1 MTSFGKPVLDRR
13 EIVVGAAALTA
24 AMVAAPAV
32 LRAETA
38 IAAAMPPLPYP
49 DDALSPAISA
59 TTIGFHYGK
68 HHKAYYDNMVR
79 LVAGTDLADRS
90 VEEIV
95 RATRA
100 DPSRTALYNNAAQV
114 WNHTFYWRSMR
125 PDGGGEP
132 GSALAARIGKDFG
145 DFAGF
150 KKAFADAAVGQF
162 GSGWAWLVE
171 TGEKKLA
178 VMRTPN
184 ADTPMA
190 QGVRCLLTCDVW
202 EHAYYLDWQNRRA
215 DYVAAWLEKLVNWEF
230 ASRNLGA

>member
-13 EIVVGAAALTA
+13 EVVAGAAALAT
-24 AMVAAPAV
+24 AMVAAPSV
-32 LRAETA
+32 LCAATRIAE
-38 IAAAMPPLPYP
+38 AMPPLPYP
-49 DDALSPAISA
+49 DDALAPVVSA

-68 HHKAYYDNMVR
+68 HHRTYYDNMVR
-79 LVAGTDLADRS
+79 LLAGTDLADRS
-90 VEEIV
+90 VEDVV
-95 RATRA
+95 RATVGQPDRA
-100 DPSRTALYNNAAQV
+100 ALYNNAAQV
-114 WNHTFYWRSMR
+114 WNHTFYWSSMR
-125 PDGGGEP
+125 PHGGGEP
-132 GSALAARIGKDFG
+132 KGMLAERIETDFG

-162 GSGWAWLVE
+162 GSGWAWLIE
-171 TGEKKLA
+171 TGEKKLQ

-190 QGVRCLLTCDVW
+190 QGAKCLLTCDVW

-215 DYVAAWLEKLVNWEF
+215 DYVAAWLDKLANWDF